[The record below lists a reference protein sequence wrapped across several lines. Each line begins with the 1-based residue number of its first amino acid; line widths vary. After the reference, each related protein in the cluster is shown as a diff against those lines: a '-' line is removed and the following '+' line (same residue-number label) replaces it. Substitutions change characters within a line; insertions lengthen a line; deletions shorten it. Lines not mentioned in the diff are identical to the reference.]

1 MESFEKNLTTFDDH
15 PLVAHKI
22 TKLRDLNTGSKEFAE
37 IITELTII
45 MGYEAL
51 KDLKTEDVEI
61 DAPLITM
68 KSPLLAETITIVPI
82 LRAGLGMVDGLR
94 TLLPTACVGHVGLYR
109 DQQTLQPVK
118 YYFKMPENME
128 QYPAVI
134 VDPALATGGSIDAT
148 IGFLKEAGYT
158 RIKVMSIFASDVGV
172 KLLYEHHPDVHI
184 YAAKYIPEGLNKDG
198 FIIKAAGDIG
208 DRINGTY
215 GYKGARQAKK

>member
-1 MESFEKNLTTFDDH
+1 MESFEKNLTSFDDH
-15 PLVAHKI
+15 PLVQHKI
-22 TKLRDLNTGSKEFAE
+22 TKLRDINTGSKEFGE
-37 IITELTII
+37 IITELTIM

-51 KDLKTEDVEI
+51 RDLRTEDVEI
-61 DAPLITM
+61 EAPLTTM

-94 TLLPTACVGHVGLYR
+94 TLLPTARVGHVGLYR
-109 DQQTLQPVK
+109 DQETLKPVT
-118 YYFKMPENME
+118 YYFKMPVNME
-128 QYPAVI
+128 EYPAII

-148 IGFLKEAGYT
+148 INYLKEAGYR

-172 KLLYEHHPDVHI
+172 KLLYENHPDVKI

-198 FIIKAAGDIG
+198 FIVTAAGDIG

-215 GYKGARQAKK
+215 GYKKARQAKP